1 MNRLARLVAKLRPAP
16 FDPPPT
22 RLPLLKFSADKL
34 DSWQL
39 QTDAPIGGFSEAA
52 LSPLPGV
59 EGCALWSGVTSLDA
73 DRLVQ
78 QQYRRSDQK
87 AVASK
92 VGFAAMMLPVEQE
105 RWALYDYHGL
115 CLTCRPRDARNYVLT
130 VRAAGSLGDH
140 RTEDLYQTLLQ
151 PFVQHAKPAAAT
163 DGQDADDDRAAQ
175 VAAVTATG
183 GGDVAGGG
191 GSSPE
196 QPDGPTGPPLLDVR
210 VPWGAFTLT
219 WRGYVQSPRPP
230 AMHLEN
236 MNTVGLLL
244 ADKTAGDFGIELKGL
259 SAFRYEDGEDSRD
272 EHVRKCLELNLEAGY
287 EDAVSG

>member
-22 RLPLLKFSADKL
+22 RLPLLNFSADKL

-59 EGCALWSGVTSLDA
+59 EGRALWSGVTSLDA

-78 QQYRRSDQK
+78 QKYRRSDQK

-92 VGFAAMMLPVEQE
+92 VGFAAMMLPVEE
-105 RWALYDYHGL
+105 EHWALYDYHGL

-151 PFVQHAKPAAAT
+151 PFVTHAKPAAT
-163 DGQDADDDRAAQ
+163 TEGQDADDDHAAQ
-175 VAAVTATG
+175 VAAATATG
-183 GGDVAGGG
+183 GGDG
-191 GSSPE
+191 GSSLK
-196 QPDGPTGPPLLDVR
+196 QSDGPTGPLLDVR

-244 ADKTAGDFGIELKGL
+244 ADKTAGDFGIELAGL